1 MKANSMSDDELYI
14 PDNKPPTMPTSF
26 EYGPFVLNGKLHFKF
41 PNTSTVVCNCIRGH
55 VAEEIGI
62 MLTEWKARG

>member
-1 MKANSMSDDELYI
+1 MTDQSEDDGTLFV
-14 PDNKPPTMPTSF
+14 PDNKPPTMPASF
-26 EYGPFVLNGKLHFKF
+26 EYGPFVLNGKLYFKF
-41 PNTSTVVCNCIRGH
+41 PNTSTVVCNCIRGR

>member
-1 MKANSMSDDELYI
+1 
-14 PDNKPPTMPTSF
+14 MPASF
-26 EYGPFVLNGKLHFKF
+26 EYGPFVLNGKLYFKF
-41 PNTSTVVCNCIRGH
+41 PNTSTVVCNCIRGR